1 MFRKSIS
8 LILALI
14 TALTALSVLPV
25 SVSAQGTE
33 NGAAVVNEPEDI
45 ADDNTEATEAV
56 TENTEA
62 TETEDV
68 PTEPAEPATEA
79 PVVIDYPVITNIENL
94 SEGAKI
100 TWDSYGGS
108 KSYRIYYRKAST
120 YTGTWKEKYGSA
132 GWTRLATVNGNTYT
146 HKGVAD
152 AEIGIYTVRGVDS
165 DGNFTTNYNNQGWE
179 NCFYAAPVISA
190 ISFDDNGVH
199 ITWKESWKKH
209 GERNGERY
217 IVYRKTANTGWKRIN
232 EDAESVFTDETAE
245 RGVTYI
251 YTLRMT
257 NEDGTRFISGYNSGK
272 TISFNAYPYI
282 NSIENTESGAKLSW
296 FKYSGAA
303 KYRVYY
309 RTSSGWTRLAQ
320 VSGTS
325 YTDTSV
331 KSGQTRVYTVRAL
344 DSSDKF
350 VSDYNT
356 AGWSNK
362 FYSAPV
368 IKSLSNTLTGVKLT
382 WTRASGAEL
391 YRVYRKTSG
400 GWTRLTQTDASEYT
414 DTNVASGGSYTYT
427 LRMVSA
433 ADESFMSGFNSGKK
447 ITYVAAPVVKS
458 VNNVTKGAEITW
470 NKSAGASVYRVYY
483 RGASGWTRL
492 ASVSQTEYTDT
503 TVKNG
508 ETREY
513 IVRCLD
519 NAGNFVSDYYREGY
533 FNTYYS
539 SPVIKSMNVENGRV
553 ILSWDKTEGA
563 GQYRVYRKTSGTSWT
578 RIGQT
583 DGGSYTDGT
592 AAKGVKYTYTLRL
605 LSADGER
612 FESDYL
618 SGRSITVVATPSV
631 SSLTNVSNGVEIK
644 WSSVKGAE
652 HYRVYYKNS
661 GSWTRLTSQ
670 SSTSFTDASVK
681 DGENRTYTVRC
692 YDDEGNLNSDYNRD
706 GWSITYYAPPKFTSV
721 KYSGG
726 HYTLAWKK
734 TDGVAGYRIYRKVL
748 GDKDW
753 TVIVSGFNGSSYTD
767 NSSMSGKI
775 CTYTIRAQ
783 NASGA
788 VISYYI
794 SDNPYYKNGSALNG
808 TFTDGGVTYRFIS
821 GQPARGYYTENGTL
835 YYYSNGRRVN
845 PASFTSKANSADIDR
860 AWWLYE
866 LMKASGASPNV
877 SSGDDEGV
885 FALAKKRGIISS
897 YSNYDM
903 YQPVTRWFVAQTM
916 VSALGYKSRSV
927 GYTNDVAYDSNLSTL
942 AYYGYFIPDNRY
954 CLYPDA
960 EVTRSEFAYLLS
972 ELNLYKQLKGKN
984 VISFGD
990 SIMYGAGNDNRGIA
1004 SIIGEKYGMN
1014 FTDYSVKGAT
1024 MGTCSGRGHIPN
1036 QIRKAINA
1044 GKNADLILIN
1054 GGTNDMKYTTLGSFT
1069 NGYDMSS
1076 TGEIT
1081 YTEAFEKTYWMI
1093 MNHWNNVPVIY
1104 IRSHNMLLGTE
1115 ENERKFGDR
1124 GIAIAEKWKAA
1135 PIDLYNNTSFNADNE
1150 QIANRY
1156 TLIDYSY
1163 GDYDGDTIHPTALG
1177 YAEFYLPAIS
1187 DVLTATFN

>member
-8 LILALI
+8 LIMALI
-14 TALTALSVLPV
+14 ITLTALSVLPV
-25 SVSAQGTE
+25 SASAEGTG
-33 NGAAVVNEPEDI
+33 NDAVVVNEPENSENDNTTETE
-45 ADDNTEATEAV
+45 ATAGNTEATEIA
-56 TENTEA
+56 EA
-62 TETEDV
+62 
-68 PTEPAEPATEA
+68 PTEPATDATA
-79 PVVIDYPVITNIENL
+79 AVDYPVITDIENL

-100 TWDSYGGS
+100 TWDSYGSS
-108 KSYRIYYRKAST
+108 KSYRVYYRKAST
-120 YTGTWKEKYGSA
+120 YTGTWKEKYGTA

-165 DGNFTTNYNNQGWE
+165 DGNFTTSYNNEGWE
-179 NCFYAAPVISA
+179 NCFYSAPVISA
-190 ISFDDNGVH
+190 ISFDENGVH
-199 ITWKESWKKH
+199 ITWKASWKKH
-209 GERNGERY
+209 GERRGERY

-232 EDAESVFTDETAE
+232 EDAESVFTDMTAE
-245 RGVTYI
+245 RGVAYI

-272 TISFNAYPYI
+272 SVSFSIYPYV
-282 NSIENTESGAKLSW
+282 NSIENTESGVKLSW
-296 FKYSGAA
+296 LKYSGAA

-309 RTSSGWTRLAQ
+309 HTSSGWTRLAQ

-350 VSDYNT
+350 VSDYNKE
-356 AGWSNK
+356 GWSNK
-362 FYSAPV
+362 FFSAPV
-368 IKSLSNTLTGVKLT
+368 IKSLSNVANGVKLT
-382 WTRASGAEL
+382 WSRASGAEL

-400 GWTRLTQTDASEYT
+400 GWTRLTQTDASEYV
-414 DTNVASGGSYTYT
+414 DTSAVSGNTYTYT

-433 ADESFMSGFNSGKK
+433 EDESFMSGYNSGKK
-447 ITYVAAPVVKS
+447 IYFVAAPAVK
-458 VNNVTKGAEITW
+458 NVTNSAKGARITW
-470 NKSAGASVYRVYY
+470 NKSAGASVYRVYF
-483 RGASGWTRL
+483 RSGSGWTRL
-492 ASVSQTEYTDT
+492 ASVTQTEYTDT
-503 TVKNG
+503 YVKNG

-519 NAGNFVSDYYREGY
+519 SAGNFVSDYYREGY
-533 FNTYYS
+533 FNTFFAP
-539 SPVIKSMNVENGRV
+539 PVIKSMNVENGSV

-563 GQYRVYRKTSGTSWT
+563 GLYRVYRKTSGVTWT

-583 DGGSYTDGT
+583 DGGSYTDDT
-592 AAKGVKYTYTLRL
+592 ASSGVKYTYTLRL

-618 SGRSITVVATPSV
+618 SGRSITMVSTPSV
-631 SSLTNVSNGVEIK
+631 SSLTNASEGVELK

-652 HYRVYYKNS
+652 HYRVYYKKS
-661 GSWTRLTSQ
+661 GSWTRLTSL
-670 SSTSFTDASVK
+670 SSTSFTDKTVK

-706 GWSITYYAPPKFTSV
+706 GWNITYFAPPKFTSV
-721 KYSGG
+721 NYSDG
-726 HYTLAWKK
+726 HYTLSWKK
-734 TDGVAGYRIYRKVL
+734 TDGAAGYRIYRKVL

-753 TVIVSGFNGSSYTD
+753 TAIASGYTESSYTD
-767 NSSMSGKI
+767 SSDMSGKM
-775 CTYTIRAQ
+775 CTFTIRAQ

-788 VISYYI
+788 VISYFI
-794 SDNPYYKNGSALNG
+794 HDNPYYKNGSVLSG
-808 TFTDGGVTYRFIS
+808 TFTEGVYVYRFID
-821 GQPARGYYTENGTL
+821 GQPAMGYYTENGKL
-835 YYYSNGRRVN
+835 CYYSSGRRVN
-845 PASFTSKANSADIDR
+845 ATNFSGKVNAADTDR

-866 LMKASGASPNV
+866 LMKASGDDPDV
-877 SSGDDEGV
+877 SANDNEAV
-885 FALAKKRGIISS
+885 FALAEKRGIISS
-897 YSNYDM
+897 YSNLSISL
-903 YQPVTRWFVAQTM
+903 PVTRRFVAQTM
-916 VSALGYKSRSV
+916 VKALGYNSRSV
-927 GYTNDVAYDSNLSTL
+927 GYTNDVASDSELSTL

-954 CLYPDA
+954 CLYPDS
-960 EVTRSEFAYLLS
+960 EVTRAEFTNLLS
-972 ELNLYKQLKGKN
+972 ELNLYKQLKGKT

-990 SIMYGAGNDNRGIA
+990 SIMYGAGNNDRSVA

-1014 FTDYSVKGAT
+1014 YTDYSVKGAT

-1044 GKNADLILIN
+1044 GKKADLILIN
-1054 GGTNDMKYTTLGSFT
+1054 GGTNDMKYTSLGSFT

-1076 TGEIT
+1076 TGEIA
-1081 YTEAFEKTYWMI
+1081 YTEAFERAYWLI
-1093 MNHWNNVPVIY
+1093 MNHWTDVPVIY

-1115 ENERKFGDR
+1115 ENERRFGDR

-1135 PIDLYNNTSFNADNE
+1135 PIDLYNNSSFNADKE

-1156 TLIDYSY
+1156 TLINYSY
-1163 GDYDGDTIHPTALG
+1163 GEYDGDTIHPTALG
-1177 YAEFYLPAIS
+1177 YAEFYLPAIF
-1187 DVLTATFN
+1187 DVMKVTFN